1 MHVSLF
7 PKPKVAHSIKIN
19 ASECT
24 PKPKRDRRRRR
35 RRACGEGGGGA
46 HLGNA
51 FCALKAL
58 KVKWEKRKRNSA
70 DWHSDSEPT

>member
-24 PKPKRDRRRRR
+24 PKPKRDRRR